1 MNSITFIKELENIN
15 LMTNAIKFFF
25 IIFFTYYTYKKII
38 DYKSMSTNVKNILI
52 ILLMFP
58 IAILVAKVQFKLG
71 TFNVF
76 IIIII
81 VLSIMFMTIFKTK
94 IGYTILNTIISLAI
108 NYVIYFLTL
117 IIVFIINVVTNVKN
131 DYISLFF
138 ILIVYTILINEFF
151 RIKKFKNG
159 IIFLKYN
166 SNNENFHLLFL
177 NISINILFFLIM
189 MTNFDIILKRSAF
202 IGVTILSAIMYF
214 TIQKSLQL
222 YYKQR
227 LIIQDLEK
235 TTAELEEKKKEIV
248 ELEKEILNHSK
259 KSHSIA
265 HKQKSLEYKLSKLIY
280 NSETASEIGIKDEVE
295 KIGKEIS
302 GEKVEIELRK
312 TEIEEIDD
320 MLKYMQSECSKNQIE
335 FELQIN
341 GNIHQMINNHIA
353 KEKLEILIADHIK
366 NAIIAIN
373 HSKNIYKNIL
383 VRIGKIDG
391 YFSLYIYDTG
401 IEFQKETL
409 EKLGKEPS
417 TTYKDD
423 GGTGIGFMNTFDTL
437 KECKASLIIKE
448 IGAPSKN
455 NYTKVIKIKFDNKNE
470 FEIDSYRKVKNTK
483 EN

>member
-1 MNSITFIKELENIN
+1 MEENILVN
-15 LMTNAIKFFF
+15 ILKIY
-25 IIFFTYYTYKKII
+25 IISICTYYINLKLINKKANDKIE
-38 DYKSMSTNVKNILI
+38 
-52 ILLMFP
+52 
-58 IAILVAKVQFKLG
+58 
-71 TFNVF
+71 
-76 IIIII
+76 IIIILISIFFNVI
-81 VLSIMFMTIFKTK
+81 VCNKIKVTLGFTINIVCVIIFLAILFSILVKNKLINSIFITTISLSINYIIFGISIVISFCINIIINIKSVYINMAIIILIYIFMLYYFTK
-94 IGYTILNTIISLAI
+94 I
-108 NYVIYFLTL
+108 
-117 IIVFIINVVTNVKN
+117 K
-131 DYISLFF
+131 
-138 ILIVYTILINEFF
+138 
-151 RIKKFKNG
+151 RFKNG
-159 IIFLKYN
+159 FIFLQRKLN
-166 SNNENFHLLFL
+166 SQNLEIVIL
-177 NISINILFFLIM
+177 NISVMVLYCIMVLSNYNELLNRKLWIWLIIFSIM
-189 MTNFDIILKRSAF
+189 MF
-202 IGVTILSAIMYF
+202 V
-214 TIQKSLQL
+214 TIQKFLQL

-227 LIIQDLEK
+227 LIMQDLEE

-265 HKQKSLEYKLSKLIY
+265 HRQKSLEYKLSKLIY
-280 NSETASEIGIKDEVE
+280 NSEIASEIGIKEEVE

-302 GEKVEIELRK
+302 GEKVETELRK

-320 MLKYMQSECSKNQIE
+320 MLKYMQSECGKNQIE

-341 GNIHQMINNHIA
+341 GNIHQMINNYIA

-401 IEFQKETL
+401 IEFKKETL

-423 GGTGIGFMNTFDTL
+423 GGTGMGFMNTFDTL